1 MLNLERILESDRLM
15 RAMTGLNRKAFEQL
29 LPSFKEAYEQHRQQG
44 KVERKRAAG
53 GGRKATLRTS
63 GEKLF
68 YILVYCKGY
77 PTLDLKSALFRFDR
91 SCDWE

>member
-29 LPSFKEAYEQHRQQG
+29 LPSFSQAYDHYRQQG
-44 KVERKRAAG
+44 KVERKRGLG

-63 GEKLF
+63 REKLF
-68 YILVYCKGY
+68 IFWFIANATQLS
-77 PTLDLKSALFRFDR
+77 T
-91 SCDWE
+91 

>member
-44 KVERKRAAG
+44 KLNARERQAG
-53 GGRKATLRTS
+53 GAKRLYEPVG
-63 GEKLF
+63 
-68 YILVYCKGY
+68 
-77 PTLDLKSALFRFDR
+77 R
-91 SCDWE
+91 SCFIFWFIVNAIRLST